1 MVKFQHGSTESGFQF
16 LWFEQGY
23 VPLETLVGCH
33 VVFEAVSGDVKE
45 DVSISYFSMTL
56 GANWSKECLFYK
68 MTKVVVIF
76 VLILVLVVKKVI
88 ALFDCFSMFKVFM

>member
-23 VPLETLVGCH
+23 VPLETLVGCN

-45 DVSISYFSMTL
+45 DVSISYFLMTL

-68 MTKVVVIF
+68 NDKSCCYLRSDPGSCGEKGYCF
-76 VLILVLVVKKVI
+76 V
-88 ALFDCFSMFKVFM
+88 